1 MGNKDYRKFSEN
13 SNNNPVINTEE
24 LGQNIIPTPAPTVEP
39 TPAPTVEPTPA
50 PTVEPTVKNVEGMVV
65 NCTRLNVRKEPNKN
79 AKVIRILD
87 KGNCVMIDLE
97 NSTEDFY
104 KVSTPSGEGYCM
116 KNFIE
121 VK

>member
-50 PTVEPTVKNVEGMVV
+50 PTVEPTVKHVEGMVV
-65 NCTRLNVRKEPNKN
+65 NCARLNVRKEPNKN
-79 AKVIRILD
+79 ATVIRVLD
-87 KGNCVMIDLE
+87 NGNVVMIDLE